1 MQPPPLYETDLINI
15 WERGLGLP
23 PARLALALLAAE
35 PDVDP
40 AAAAKW
46 TVGERDSRLL
56 ELRER
61 ALGPRMA
68 LVATCPACEERVEAA
83 LEVGDLRVEGGGSV
97 EEELHLEVAGRRLVA
112 RLPTAGD
119 LVAIEQAEDVESAR
133 LDLLERCILDSEE
146 DPPDERVGAAAAA
159 RMAEADPQADIRL
172 ALSCPACGADWEEQF
187 DPVSFFWQEL
197 DAWAL
202 HLVRDVHE
210 LASAYG
216 WSEADVLALPPAR
229 RRLYLELA
237 AG

>member
-1 MQPPPLYETDLINI
+1 MQPPPLYEADLIGI

-35 PDVDP
+35 PDVD
-40 AAAAKW
+40 AAAAVQW

-61 ALGPRMA
+61 ALGPRLA

-83 LEVGDLRVEGGGSV
+83 LEVGDLRVEGGSA
-97 EEELHLEVAGRRLVA
+97 EAEIHLEAAAGRLVA

-133 LDLLERCILDSEE
+133 LDLLKRCLLESDG
-146 DPPDERVGAAAAA
+146 DPLDERVVTAAAA
-159 RMAEADPQADIRL
+159 RMADADPQADIRL
-172 ALSCPACGADWEEQF
+172 VLACPACGAGWEEQF
-187 DPVSFFWQEL
+187 DPGSFFWQEL

-216 WSEADVLALPPAR
+216 WTEEDVLAVPPAR
-229 RRLYLELA
+229 RQLYLELA